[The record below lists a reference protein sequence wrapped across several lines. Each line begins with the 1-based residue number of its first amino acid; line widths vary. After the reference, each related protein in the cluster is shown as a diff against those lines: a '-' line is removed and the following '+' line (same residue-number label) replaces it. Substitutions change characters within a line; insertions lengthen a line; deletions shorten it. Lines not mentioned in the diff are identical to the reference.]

1 MDRWIRKRAGLKGTA
16 RIFFIVIGFMLW
28 WGAGLAG
35 AESPAPSPS
44 REKLLKLLA
53 GKNAHLRAYAVYNVA
68 YRFPG
73 EAASLARF
81 ISDADPL
88 VRRAAI
94 FSLGLLH
101 AEAET
106 ERFLEALKDPD
117 CGVRRA
123 AVFALGNIK
132 SRKAIAGVA
141 RALKDNDPVV
151 RQLAVL
157 ATARAGAKAFAPRLI
172 SLLRDESPRVRRAAA
187 CALGMLGDRSAL
199 APLKRLYRDRK
210 RSQPAKPIVLA
221 NEKVREALKK
231 ELNLDYKFLYFMDTL
246 DKLSR
251 AAGVDIRVDDEVLFK
266 LNTSAA
272 EPENLKSIRLAMW
285 KVPFEKALGKVVQTV
300 GAYYYVESGTIN
312 ISSTRYRAYDTPVAL
327 EIAGAMAL
335 LGERS
340 AIADVRDFLKDP
352 RYRSRARQLLQAVT
366 GR

>member
-1 MDRWIRKRAGLKGTA
+1 MLWSEAGLPA
-16 RIFFIVIGFMLW
+16 
-28 WGAGLAG
+28 AQ
-35 AESPAPSPS
+35 SPSHSPS
-44 REKLLKLLA
+44 REKLLKLLPSE
-53 GKNAHLRAYAVYNVA
+53 NAHLRAYAVYNVA

-73 EAASLARF
+73 EAARLAPF

-101 AEAET
+101 VEAET
-106 ERFLEALKDPD
+106 ERFLEALKDAD
-117 CGVRRA
+117 YGVRRA
-123 AVFALGNIK
+123 AVFAIGNIK

-141 RALKDNDPVV
+141 RALKDNDSVV
-151 RQLAVL
+151 RQLAAL
-157 ATARAGAKAFAPRLI
+157 AAARAGAKAFAPRLI

-210 RSQPAKPIVLA
+210 RSQASKAILTA
-221 NEKVREALKK
+221 NEKVRETLKK
-231 ELNLDYKFLYFMDTL
+231 ELNLDYKFLYFMETL
-246 DKLSR
+246 DKLSQ
-251 AAGVDIRVDDEVLFK
+251 AAGVEIRVDDEVLFR

-285 KVPFEKALGKVVQTV
+285 KVPFEKALGKIVQTV
-300 GAYYYVESGTIN
+300 GEYYYVESGTIN
-312 ISSTRYRAYDTPVAL
+312 ISSTSYRAYDTPVAL
-327 EIAGAMAL
+327 EVAGAMAL

-352 RYRSRARQLLQAVT
+352 RYRRRARQLLQGVT